1 MTTQAKGPGGPEV
14 GASPE
19 EQVRTVEMHAKFRHS
34 AGRLGTH
41 YLTVIRD
48 EARLVGW
55 RSGNPPLVQVPPK
68 DLGVAGEWVDVGP
81 GATLEAFAP
90 ADWVARPAG
99 DDPAVSSLALV
110 HIDGADTAT
119 LAWLRP
125 VLSGPDALA
134 PGVRLVACFADERS
148 GMVTDFWFE
157 PEAEAPH
164 G

>member
-1 MTTQAKGPGGPEV
+1 MTTQGNPGGPEA
-14 GASPE
+14 GAPPE
-19 EQVRTVEMHAKFRHS
+19 DQVRTVEMHAKFRHS

-48 EARLVGW
+48 EGRLVGW

-68 DLGVAGEWVDVGP
+68 DLGMAGEWVDVGP

-90 ADWVARPAG
+90 TDWVAPAR

-125 VLSGPDALA
+125 APSGPDALA
-134 PGVRLVACFADERS
+134 PGTRLVACFADERS

-157 PEAEAPH
+157 PEAGSPR